1 MPRGVAHSLLGKRGR
16 AQSAACSHELY
27 SFLCLVH
34 PGRDFRATSPGLLP
48 VLLSPPCFL
57 AGHVL
62 SAHVPPHV
70 KPVLHHGD
78 WRRRH
83 FFFPPQ
89 HGAQCR
95 REMLAPPV
103 CPHSALP
110 WDGQLGGAT
119 LALPSHSSA
128 FLLGL
133 SRCGENFVLVGFLLP
148 SGGGEGY
155 FRSQFKV
162 RQLGLASGEAGT
174 VAAHTEGGPLV
185 SLEAKRLGRRWLQ

>member
-1 MPRGVAHSLLGKRGR
+1 MPGTSWQGLQGYLPRPSTRAAVSSLLPGWPR
-16 AQSAACSHELY
+16 AFCTCPTACQACVAPWGLE
-27 SFLCLVH
+27 
-34 PGRDFRATSPGLLP
+34 ATSLLFP
-48 VLLSPPCFL
+48 S
-57 AGHVL
+57 
-62 SAHVPPHV
+62 SA
-70 KPVLHHGD
+70 
-78 WRRRH
+78 R
-83 FFFPPQ
+83 
-89 HGAQCR
+89 GAQCR